1 VGIVWNF
8 AKFCQ
13 KSSTAF
19 FRTFAVTKSGTQHV
33 PAGTGVAE
41 AAGIG
46 SGVEPGG
53 LKLVSTVAVESALNV
68 NEFVPK
74 ICETIGVIRL
84 NGA

>member
-1 VGIVWNF
+1 
-8 AKFCQ
+8 
-13 KSSTAF
+13 
-19 FRTFAVTKSGTQHV
+19 
-33 PAGTGVAE
+33 VAE